1 MFQHCVYPV
10 SSFGHCCL
18 FWFITLNCFLI
29 NYHDADVVFTWLV
42 CFFMFL
48 FNFNHVVIILNL
60 FFSYY
65 IFLIKFHHCV
75 LVYIHM
81 FVSHVQCFS
90 YLFLRYPCFYMFS
103 CLNWQEHRCMSQ
115 MSFFKV
121 NFWTPS
127 SFLED
132 THLEMEE
139 PIYNGDIWGWFGIGF
154 TTSLQPGPHLKRRQ
168 RGRFATPPYQPP
180 RDGST
185 QNKFWW
191 FSQWKQRVTMEVG
204 KQITPRI
211 ISLLFEISIFT

>member
-18 FWFITLNCFLI
+18 FCFITLNCFLI

-127 SFLED
+127 SYLED
-132 THLEMEE
+132 IHFEMDE
-139 PIYNGDIWGWFGIGF
+139 PLYIYIYHKYRN
-154 TTSLQPGPHLKRRQ
+154 
-168 RGRFATPPYQPP
+168 
-180 RDGST
+180 
-185 QNKFWW
+185 
-191 FSQWKQRVTMEVG
+191 
-204 KQITPRI
+204 
-211 ISLLFEISIFT
+211 ISIHCVCVYIYTYILRLIYIHIYIYIYV